1 MINCLRGLGRR
12 DDSLLLLLLLL
23 LLYLAPLTLQRNF
36 FNFPIVLTYCRIF
49 HFFRMY
55 EKEGGMTLYVKAGP
69 DGTSLGDCPFA
80 HFVRM
85 VLEVKGLEYEL
96 KPSVQDTKPSWLIE
110 YYDGKMPALRHRKEC
125 YVESDTI
132 AAYLEFFFPKPELT
146 PTSDEEADAATAA
159 VDGLFP
165 ALAQYIKHTLDGDD
179 EDAEKK
185 EKLRAAL
192 TKLNDFLSS
201 PSRTGPY
208 LVENGSVIRMND
220 CKLAPILYHMCTAI
234 PAFKGDDT
242 FTTLMHD
249 FPSIQ
254 SYTAHMFQNE
264 PSFQRT
270 VYPPDVVVWGW
281 SNARM

>member
-1 MINCLRGLGRR
+1 
-12 DDSLLLLLLLL
+12 
-23 LLYLAPLTLQRNF
+23 
-36 FNFPIVLTYCRIF
+36 
-49 HFFRMY
+49 
-55 EKEGGMTLYVKAGP
+55 MTLYVKAGP
-69 DGTSLGDCPFA
+69 DGKSLGDCPFA

-96 KPSVQDTKPSWLIE
+96 KPSTQETKPSWLIE

-146 PTSDEEADAATAA
+146 PSSDAEGDAATAA
-159 VDGLFP
+159 VDGLF
-165 ALAQYIKHTLDGDD
+165 AAIAQYVKHTPDGDD
-179 EDAEKK
+179 IDVEKR
-185 EKLRAAL
+185 EKLHAAL
-192 TKLNDFLSS
+192 AKLNDHLSS

-208 LVENGSVIRMND
+208 LVGNGSVIRMND

-242 FTTLMHD
+242 FVSLMKS
-249 FPSIQ
+249 FPFIQ
-254 SYTAHMFQNE
+254 SYTDHMFNTD

-270 VYPPDVVVWGW
+270 VYPADVVVWGW
-281 SNARM
+281 NNARNN

>member
-1 MINCLRGLGRR
+1 
-12 DDSLLLLLLLL
+12 
-23 LLYLAPLTLQRNF
+23 
-36 FNFPIVLTYCRIF
+36 
-49 HFFRMY
+49 
-55 EKEGGMTLYVKAGP
+55 MTLYVKAGP
-69 DGTSLGDCPFA
+69 DGKSLGDCPFA

-96 KPSVQDTKPSWLIE
+96 KPSTQDTKPSWLIE

-146 PTSDEEADAATAA
+146 PSSDVEADAATAA

-165 ALAQYIKHTLDGDD
+165 AMAQYIKHTPDGDEVD
-179 EDAEKK
+179 IEKNG
-185 EKLRAAL
+185 KLRLVLA
-192 TKLNDFLSS
+192 KLNDHLSS

-208 LVENGSVIRMND
+208 LVGNGSVIQMND
-220 CKLAPILYHMCTAI
+220 CKLAPILYHMYTAI
-234 PAFKGDDT
+234 PAFKGEDT
-242 FTTLMHD
+242 FTSLMNN

-254 SYTAHMFQNE
+254 SYTDHMFNTD

-270 VYPPDVVVWGW
+270 VYPADVVVWGW
-281 SNARM
+281 GNARNN